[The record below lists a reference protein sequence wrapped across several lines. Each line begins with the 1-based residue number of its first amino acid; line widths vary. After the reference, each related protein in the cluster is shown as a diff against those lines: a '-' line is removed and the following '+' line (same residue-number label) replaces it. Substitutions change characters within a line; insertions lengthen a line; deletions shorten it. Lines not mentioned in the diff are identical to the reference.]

1 MCIKNWFREIW
12 RRAKAILTD
21 IHGEINIPKEKSKC
35 IAETILPDIIEF
47 YQTEEGK
54 KVFEEWKKKQIKKKE
69 KSKV

>member
-1 MCIKNWFREIW
+1 MW

>member
-1 MCIKNWFREIW
+1 MRIKNWFREFW

-35 IAETILPDIIEF
+35 IAETILPDIIKF